1 MFAWFSTTSPSIRT
15 KLFGFAGICVLALVA
30 VIGLAVHLTRQGRD
44 IAARECG
51 TLSSQD
57 MAHTLDGTYNLCL
70 PQQECLEQM
79 TTAALKVTDH
89 MVEDVGGVRPAP
101 DETVEWTAVNQL
113 SGQSAKVVIP
123 KMMFGDRWVGQNR
136 DLNVPNRLVDDV
148 RAQTG
153 FHCTLFQRM
162 NATGDMLRV
171 STTHPTAN
179 GVRASG
185 TFIPQTN
192 PDGNPNP
199 VVASLLSGKT
209 YRGRARVLNAW
220 YITAYKP
227 LVNAEGAVI
236 GAVYVGIPQE
246 NVPGLR
252 AAIRKVEVGAS
263 GRAFVLD
270 TPGTWIISSTPSD
283 EGRNVFA
290 AGASDKDT
298 ALREVCERARAL
310 KSGETAEKVCE
321 WTEGGTKRTQVVRF
335 AYFAPWDW
343 VIGVYMPQD
352 EIRAGERRMS
362 EMGDRTQTQLALVGG
377 LAALVTL
384 CCAAWLARSLTRP
397 IGRTMSVLEAVA
409 HGDLTRTAEV
419 TTRDEVGRMAVALNT
434 AIVALRDAE
443 VQKREAAEREARETA
458 AREREK
464 AEQQRRELEKEHA
477 EAAERDRVAAELR
490 AKVDQMLVGV
500 NALAA
505 GDFTQQV
512 PDLGTDAVGQMA
524 RSLNKAILS
533 VRTALEGVREVSVQ
547 LADASG
553 QLSSATEEIS
563 MGAQDQASSLE
574 ETASS
579 LEEITATVKQNSDSA
594 QQARQLASSSKEVAE
609 KGGQVVGNAVGAMSA
624 INESSKKIA
633 DIITTIDE
641 IAFQTNLLAL
651 NAAVEAARAGEQGRG
666 FAVVASEVRNLAQ
679 RSATAA
685 KEIKGLIED
694 SVKKVDAGTELVNRS
709 GSTLG
714 DIVTSVARVTA
725 IITEIAGA
733 SKEQSVGIDQ
743 VNKAVSQMDTVTQRN
758 AAQTE
763 ELSATAQTL
772 TDQAGQLRDLVAR
785 FKLNE
790 EHMVPKSTRSRGSAP
805 KPRPVSARAA
815 VGSSDD
821 GFAEF

>member
-1 MFAWFSTTSPSIRT
+1 M
-15 KLFGFAGICVLALVA
+15 L
-30 VIGLAVHLTRQGRD
+30 
-44 IAARECG
+44 
-51 TLSSQD
+51 
-57 MAHTLDGTYNLCL
+57 
-70 PQQECLEQM
+70 
-79 TTAALKVTDH
+79 
-89 MVEDVGGVRPAP
+89 
-101 DETVEWTAVNQL
+101 
-113 SGQSAKVVIP
+113 
-123 KMMFGDRWVGQNR
+123 
-136 DLNVPNRLVDDV
+136 RLVSRV
-148 RAQTG
+148 NIGPRLIAG
-153 FHCTLFQRM
+153 FLIVT
-162 NATGDMLRV
+162 
-171 STTHPTAN
+171 
-179 GVRASG
+179 
-185 TFIPQTN
+185 
-192 PDGNPNP
+192 
-199 VVASLLSGKT
+199 VACFM
-209 YRGRARVLNAW
+209 V
-220 YITAYKP
+220 
-227 LVNAEGAVI
+227 
-236 GAVYVGIPQE
+236 
-246 NVPGLR
+246 GLR
-252 AAIRKVEVGAS
+252 
-263 GRAFVLD
+263 
-270 TPGTWIISSTPSD
+270 
-283 EGRNVFA
+283 
-290 AGASDKDT
+290 
-298 ALREVCERARAL
+298 
-310 KSGETAEKVCE
+310 
-321 WTEGGTKRTQVVRF
+321 
-335 AYFAPWDW
+335 
-343 VIGVYMPQD
+343 
-352 EIRAGERRMS
+352 
-362 EMGDRTQTQLALVGG
+362 G
-377 LAALVTL
+377 LAANAETNTALDNTSGNLLPSVINLDTIRTAAVAAQRSERTLVL
-384 CCAAWLARSLTRP
+384 AVMRKDMKRCQDLYGRIDEGWRDIDKGMSAYAVLPMEDEEAGLYRELVAALAAWKVDCDTIVRHAKAGDAKAAEEACMREWASSAGKLNSTLTQMMNVQQKMAERERTTSRERYVALRAEMWIVLGVVTAAAIGLGFLLSASVTRP
-397 IGRTMSVLEAVA
+397 LGDTVRVLETVA
-409 HGDLTRTAEV
+409 HGDLTPTAAV

-785 FKLNE
+785 FKLSE
-790 EHMVPKSTRSRGSAP
+790 EHAVPKSTRGRGPAP
-805 KPRPVSARAA
+805 KSRPVSARAA